1 MSLQGSFAF
10 VVFLLPRSPA
20 PFPVTLD
27 EPNKTEQIQ
36 SASWSLLSASV
47 RRREACKKR
56 PGTMVVPNC
65 FTGRVE
71 LRETAEALRQS
82 NAGHPSQ

>member
-20 PFPVTLD
+20 PSPVNLD

-36 SASWSLLSASV
+36 SASWSLLSASL
-47 RRREACKKR
+47 RRRKTSRKR
-56 PGTMVVPNC
+56 PGTMEVAKG
-65 FTGRVE
+65 FTGLVE
-71 LRETAEALRQS
+71 LRETAEAMRQTT
-82 NAGHPSQ
+82 AGHPSQ